1 MRPTGLYFS
10 QRLEVGRRPAGPSF
24 AARWCPLIAILF
36 VTASA
41 ATAEEAAPAI
51 PAALQRIYS
60 AGVPASVD
68 DLRLMDAHQRDLIQR
83 LTPVTVGIEI
93 EIEPTQGG
101 RESKSGSTQGSGV
114 IISPDG
120 LILTAAH
127 VAGAPDRKVS
137 VYTSDGQKYRG
148 KTLGTNYNM
157 DAGLIRI
164 TPPSTARNSENSP
177 EEKVWPHA
185 EMGDTARL
193 RPGSWCLG
201 LGHPG
206 GYQLDRLPSA
216 RFGRVLVANDKFIE
230 TDCILI
236 GGDSGGPLFDMEG
249 RVVGIHSR
257 IGSQLSKNLH
267 VPVHAYRD
275 SWDRLVR
282 GEKWGSL
289 LSLVGRPVIGVLGD
303 RNTEVP
309 RIAQVL
315 PASPA
320 ESAGLQPGDLVV
332 RFGDDEVKKFGDL
345 KDLVSRRSPG
355 DEVVVVVMRGEKSM
369 EFSLVV
375 GAVRSD

>member
-1 MRPTGLYFS
+1 
-10 QRLEVGRRPAGPSF
+10 
-24 AARWCPLIAILF
+24 
-36 VTASA
+36 
-41 ATAEEAAPAI
+41 
-51 PAALQRIYS
+51 
-60 AGVPASVD
+60 
-68 DLRLMDAHQRDLIQR
+68 
-83 LTPVTVGIEI
+83 
-93 EIEPTQGG
+93 
-101 RESKSGSTQGSGV
+101 
-114 IISPDG
+114 
-120 LILTAAH
+120 
-127 VAGAPDRKVS
+127 
-137 VYTSDGQKYRG
+137 
-148 KTLGTNYNM
+148 
-157 DAGLIRI
+157 
-164 TPPSTARNSENSP
+164 
-177 EEKVWPHA
+177 
-185 EMGDTARL
+185 MGDTARL
-193 RPGSWCLG
+193 RAGSWCLA

-216 RFGRVLVANDKFIE
+216 RFGRVLVVNDKLIE

-355 DEVVVVVMRGEKSM
+355 DEVVVVVLRGEKTM